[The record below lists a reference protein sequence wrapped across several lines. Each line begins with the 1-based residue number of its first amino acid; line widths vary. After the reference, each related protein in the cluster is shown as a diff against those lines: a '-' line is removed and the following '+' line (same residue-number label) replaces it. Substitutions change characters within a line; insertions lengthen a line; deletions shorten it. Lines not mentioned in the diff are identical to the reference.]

1 VILVFGDR
9 SFDQKVRNAMA
20 ETPQYEQSISEKTRE
35 PMESSHAAWNLP
47 ATHRRPSLVVLIILL
62 ILLQLVLGGIVVV
75 HAWRLMD
82 LGERIERLEKK

>member
-1 VILVFGDR
+1 M
-9 SFDQKVRNAMA
+9 S
-20 ETPQYEQSISEKTRE
+20 ETQPFEQGVSEKTSE
-35 PMESSHAAWNLP
+35 PMNPSHAAWTLP